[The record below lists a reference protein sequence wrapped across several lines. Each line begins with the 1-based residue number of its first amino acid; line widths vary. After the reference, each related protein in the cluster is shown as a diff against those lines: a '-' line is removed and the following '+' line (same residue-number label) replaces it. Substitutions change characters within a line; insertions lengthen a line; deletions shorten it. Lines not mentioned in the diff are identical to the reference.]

1 MDSRCLIFLMIL
13 GFPGSISLC
22 LPDSSSVLNQ
32 VVIINKY
39 SPSIDFDV
47 TDVNLFFT
55 PEREMQVGAFR
66 QESNALAMKNRLSAL
81 LNKTV
86 IIVTENGFF
95 KVRITGF
102 ASLKEM
108 EMLLPSLGLLGLKS
122 IWVLPERN
130 QEEIKTQNVVQPD
143 TTLKAIEGKIGVPVV
158 QEVKPVLT
166 EPNINLQI
174 GVFHNRS
181 KALRAQRRI
190 IAKLNLQVVII
201 QEWEYSKVI
210 VTGFNSREET
220 FKYYPV
226 LAHMGYRDV
235 IIIADYNEKRQDND
249 DEKK

>member
-1 MDSRCLIFLMIL
+1 M
-13 GFPGSISLC
+13 
-22 LPDSSSVLNQ
+22 PDSSSILNQ
-32 VVIINKY
+32 VLIINKH
-39 SPSIDFDV
+39 SPSIEFDV
-47 TDVNLFFT
+47 TADNLVFT
-55 PEREMQVGAFR
+55 PDREMQVGAFR
-66 QESNALAMKNRLSAL
+66 QESNALAMKDRLSAL

-102 ASLKEM
+102 TSLKEM

-130 QEEIKTQNVVQPD
+130 QEEIKNQDVVQPD
-143 TTLKAIEGKIGVPVV
+143 TSLKTIDGKVGLPVV
-158 QEVKPVLT
+158 QEVKPVLA
-166 EPNINLQI
+166 EPTITLQI
-174 GVFHNRS
+174 GIFHNRS
-181 KALRAQRRI
+181 KAFRAQRRI
-190 IAKLNLQVVII
+190 IAKLNLQVVIV

-235 IIIADYNEKRQDND
+235 IIIEDYNRK
-249 DEKK
+249 